1 MAITWILVA
10 NASLAKL
17 YANLGPNKGLTLVKE
32 LIHPESRQKN
42 SELVTDRSGHQATA
56 GNGAGGGQGSK
67 LPQTAPKTHE
77 AKLFAQEIAQ
87 ELYLGRAKNA
97 FGRAIV
103 FAPPAFMGMLNAVL
117 DNPTAQLITDRFEKD
132 YTKESEPVL
141 RERLASCLFL

>member
-42 SELVTDRSGHQATA
+42 SELVTDRAGSSPSA
-56 GNGAGGGQGSK
+56 GNASGSK
-67 LPQTAPKTHE
+67 QAQTQPKIHE
-77 AKLFAQEIAQ
+77 AKVFAQEIAQ
-87 ELYLGRAKNA
+87 ELYKGRATNA

-103 FAPPAFMGMLNAVL
+103 FAPPAFMGMLNSVL
-117 DNPTAQLITDRFEKD
+117 DTPTAQLITDRFEKD
-132 YTKESEPVL
+132 YTKEPEPVL
-141 RERLASCLFL
+141 RERLASCLFV

>member
-17 YANLGPNKGLTLVKE
+17 YANIGPNKGLTLVKE

-42 SELVTDRSGHQATA
+42 SDLVTDRSGSMASV
-56 GNGAGGGQGSK
+56 GNGQGSRQ
-67 LPQTAPKTHE
+67 PQTVPKTHE
-77 AKLFAQEIAQ
+77 AKVFAQEIAQ

-103 FAPPAFMGMLNAVL
+103 FAPPSFMGMLNSVL
-117 DNPTAQLITDRFEKD
+117 DTPTAQLITDRFEKD
-132 YTKESEPVL
+132 YTKETEPVL

>member
-42 SELVTDRSGHQATA
+42 SELVTDRAGSMPGV
-56 GNGAGGGQGSK
+56 GNGSGAKVQ
-67 LPQTAPKTHE
+67 QTMPKEHE
-77 AKLFAQEIAQ
+77 AKIFAQEIAQ
-87 ELYLGRAKNA
+87 ELYRGRATNA

-103 FAPPAFMGMLNAVL
+103 CAPPSFMGMLNAVM
-117 DNPTAQLITDRFEKD
+117 DSPTAQMITDRFEKD
-132 YTKESEPVL
+132 YTKSPEPVL
-141 RERLASCLFL
+141 RDHLASCLFL